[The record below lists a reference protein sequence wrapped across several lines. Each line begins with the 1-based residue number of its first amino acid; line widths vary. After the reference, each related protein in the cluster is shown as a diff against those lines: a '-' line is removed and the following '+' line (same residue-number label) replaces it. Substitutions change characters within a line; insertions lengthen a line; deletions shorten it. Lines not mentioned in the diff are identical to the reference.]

1 MSLIDRRRFLQSS
14 AALTASLS
22 AFEVAATRAKAEDDE
37 ADKTKAA
44 TTKKVGPND
53 QVRVAVIGVRGRGLD
68 HIAGYLK
75 QKDAVITTICDADE
89 NVIGKANLMV
99 KAGNGGKEP
108 KYVQDLRRVFD
119 DPNIDAVSIA
129 TPNHWH
135 ALATIWACQAGK
147 DVYVEKPVSHN
158 VFEGRKM
165 VEAARKYER
174 IVQTG
179 TQCRSH
185 KGIQDAMAFL
195 HAGKLGEVYM
205 ARGLCYKPRGSIGV
219 KPDGPVPA
227 GLDYALWTGPAEMKP
242 FNANKLHYNWHWEW
256 NTGNGDLGNQGIHQV
271 DLARWGLNKRE
282 FPKAVTAVGGRY
294 GYKDDGETPN
304 TLSVNYEFDDCMLEF
319 EVRGLPTNEELGV
332 KVGDIFYGTEGVLAI
347 SSYTD
352 WQTYMGPKLEK
363 GPGGKG
369 GGDHFANFLQAVHAR
384 DPKILKADIEEGH
397 QSSAF
402 CHLGNIAFK
411 LDRKLHINPS
421 TESFVNDS
429 EADTHLTRPYRDG
442 FKVPSVV

>member
-1 MSLIDRRRFLQSS
+1 MSSIDRRRFLQSS
-14 AALTASLS
+14 AALTASFA
-22 AFEVAATRAKAEDDE
+22 AFEAAATRGKADDDA
-37 ADKTKAA
+37 ADKEKA
-44 TTKKVGPND
+44 TPKKAGPND
-53 QVRVAVIGVRGRGLD
+53 QIRVAIIGVRSRGLE

-75 QKDAVITTICDADE
+75 QKDAVITTICDTDE
-89 NVIGKANLMV
+89 AMFGKANLMV
-99 KAGNGGKEP
+99 RAGNGGKET

-165 VEAARKYER
+165 VEAARKYNR

-185 KGIQDAMAFL
+185 KGIQDAIDFIR
-195 HAGKLGEVYM
+195 AGKIGQVYM
-205 ARGLCYKPRGSIGV
+205 AKGLCYKPRGSIGI

-271 DLARWGLNKRE
+271 DLARWGLNKTE
-282 FPKAVTAVGGRY
+282 FPKAVTASGGRY

-304 TLSVNYEFDDCMLEF
+304 TLSVAYEFDDSLLQF
-319 EVRGLPTNEELGV
+319 EVRGLATNEELGV
-332 KVGDIFYGTEGVLAI
+332 KVGDIFYGTEGILAI
-347 SSYTD
+347 SSYMD

-369 GGDHFANFLQAVHAR
+369 GGDHFANFLQAVHSR
-384 DPKILKADIEEGH
+384 DVKSLNADIEEGH
-397 QSSAF
+397 QSSAY
-402 CHLGNIAFK
+402 CHLGNIAYK

-421 TESFVNDS
+421 TESFVHDS
-429 EADTHLTRPYRDG
+429 EADSHLTRNYREG
-442 FKVPSVV
+442 FKVPAVV

>member
-1 MSLIDRRRFLQSS
+1 MSSLDRRRFLQSS
-14 AALTASLS
+14 AALTASFA
-22 AFEVAATRAKAEDDE
+22 AFEAAATHAKAEDDE

-53 QVRVAVIGVRGRGLD
+53 QIRVAVIGVRGRGLE
-68 HIAGYLK
+68 HIAGFSK
-75 QKDAVITTICDADE
+75 QKDAVITTICDADR
-89 NVIGKANLMV
+89 NVIGKANLLV
-99 KAGNGGKEP
+99 TAANGGKEP
-108 KYVQDLRRVFD
+108 KYVQDLRQVFD

-135 ALATIWACQAGK
+135 SLATIWACQAGK

-158 VFEGRKM
+158 VWEGRKM

-174 IVQTG
+174 IVQAG

-185 KGIQDAMAFL
+185 KGIQDAIAFL

-205 ARGLCYKPRGSIGV
+205 ARGLCYKTRNSIGHKDPGSV
-219 KPDGPVPA
+219 PD
-227 GLDYALWTGPAEMKP
+227 GLDYNLWTGPAQMTP
-242 FNANKLHYNWHWEW
+242 YNANKLHYNWHWIW

-304 TLSVNYEFDDCMLEF
+304 TLAVNYEFDDCMMEF
-319 EVRGLPTNEELGV
+319 EVRGLPTNDELGV

-363 GPGGKG
+363 GVGGRG
-369 GGDHFANFLQAVHAR
+369 MGDHFANFLQAVHAR
-384 DPKILKADIEEGH
+384 DHKILNGDIEEGH
-397 QSSAF
+397 LSSAY
-402 CHLGNIAFK
+402 CHLGNIAYQ

-421 TESFVNDS
+421 TESFVNDP
-429 EADTHLTRPYRDG
+429 EADTHLTRTYRDD